1 MINYDS
7 DRQSDN
13 LRLFNRAFE
22 YHEID
27 RYPEAEEI
35 YRSLLTHIKDNW
47 YLHFNFALLLFESD
61 RAEEALEHYVTAA
74 SLTTSSNDL
83 YYNLAICQKQ
93 CGLYKQSI
101 ESYHRALELDP
112 DDTDTLY
119 NLAGCYHIVN
129 KFEDAINCY
138 ESLLKKKP
146 QHQSALNN
154 LAYIFHK
161 VGKIEQAELYYKQLL
176 KVNPDHV
183 SAGHMLASI
192 TGNHRSSAP
201 LSYIKEVFDSY
212 SDHYEDSLTN
222 KLQYSLPDKLNRMV
236 SGSSGQ
242 KQFNQ
247 LLDLGCGT
255 GLVGESFRK
264 SVGTLHGVDLS
275 PNMIK
280 IADNKK
286 IYDLL
291 ITNNLDDAIAKM
303 EKESYDLL
311 IAADVFT
318 YIGEIKNLLKSL
330 YEVGTL
336 NCFFYFSVED
346 LSDDA
351 GQIVLRESGRFAHSR
366 SYLRLTAESAG
377 WHIFQVETI
386 NLRKERGNWIKGAVY
401 AMKKKV
407 T

>member
-7 DRQSDN
+7 DRQTDN

-22 YHEID
+22 YHEMG
-27 RYPEAEEI
+27 RYPEAEEM

-47 YLHFNFALLLFESD
+47 YLHFNLALLLFETD
-61 RAEEALEHYVTAA
+61 RAEEALDHYLAAA

-93 CGLYKQSI
+93 CGLYNQCI

-112 DDTDTLY
+112 DDTDSLY
-119 NLAGCYHIVN
+119 NLAGCYHTVN

-138 ESLLKKKP
+138 VSLLKKEP
-146 QHQSALNN
+146 QHQSAMNN
-154 LAYIFHK
+154 LAYIYHK
-161 VGKIEQAELYYKQLL
+161 TGRIEQAESYYKQLL
-176 KVNPDHV
+176 NVNPEHA
-183 SAGHMLASI
+183 SADHMLASI
-192 TGNHRSSAP
+192 SGNHRSSAP
-201 LSYIKEVFDSY
+201 LSYIKEVFDNY

-222 KLQYSLPDKLNRMV
+222 KLQYSLPDKLHTMV
-236 SGSSGQ
+236 SGLSGQ

-264 SVGTLHGVDLS
+264 SVRTLHGVDLS
-275 PNMIK
+275 ANMIK

-291 ITNNLDDAIAKM
+291 ITNNIDDAITDI
-303 EKESYDLL
+303 ENDCYDLL

-318 YIGEIKNLLKSL
+318 YIGEINGLFKRL
-330 YEVGTL
+330 YEVGTSDCHL
-336 NCFFYFSVED
+336 YFSVED
-346 LSDDA
+346 VADDT
-351 GQIVLRESGRFAHSR
+351 GQIVLRNSGRFAHSR
-366 SYLRLTAESAG
+366 SYIKQTADTTG
-377 WHIFQVETI
+377 WHIFKVESI

-401 AMKKKV
+401 AMKKY
-407 T
+407 TT

>member
-7 DRQSDN
+7 DRQTDN

-22 YHEID
+22 YYEMG

-35 YRSLLTHIKDNW
+35 YRSLLTHIKENW
-47 YLHFNFALLLFESD
+47 YLHFNLALLLFETD
-61 RAEEALEHYVTAA
+61 RPEEALRHYLTAA
-74 SLTTSSNDL
+74 SLTTSNNAL

-93 CGLYKQSI
+93 CGLYNQCI
-101 ESYHRALELDP
+101 ESYLRALKLDP
-112 DDTDTLY
+112 DDIDSLY
-119 NLAGCYHIVN
+119 NLAGCYQTVN

-138 ESLLKKKP
+138 VSLLKKDP

-154 LAYIFHK
+154 LAYISHK
-161 VGKIEQAELYYKQLL
+161 AGRIEQAEVYYTQLL
-176 KVNPDHV
+176 NVNPEHV
-183 SAGHMLASI
+183 SADHMLASI
-192 TGNHRSSAP
+192 KGNHRSTAP
-201 LSYIKEVFDSY
+201 LSYIKEVFDNY

-222 KLQYSLPDKLNRMV
+222 KLQYSLPDLLSRMV
-236 SGSSGQ
+236 SGSSGK

-264 SVGTLHGVDLS
+264 SVGTLHGIDVS

-291 ITNNLDDAIAKM
+291 ITNNIDDAITDI
-303 EKESYDLL
+303 ENDSYDLL

-318 YIGEIKNLLKSL
+318 YIGEINGLFKRL
-330 YEVGTL
+330 YEVGTSDCL
-336 NCFFYFSVED
+336 FYFSVED
-346 LSDDA
+346 LADDT
-351 GQIVLRESGRFAHSR
+351 GQIVLRNSGRFAHSR
-366 SYLRLTAESAG
+366 GYVKQTADTAG
-377 WHIFQVETI
+377 WHIFKVETI

-401 AMKKKV
+401 AMKKYV